1 MKRLLYISLI
11 FFFSLTA
18 WTADAQKKSK
28 FDFEAIYRPVYGY
41 LVDSLTNQ
49 PFVKAAVYAFDS
61 IEDARLGEAAL
72 QKSRN
77 PLSIKLKGDVVE
89 TFTDESGRYMVPAR
103 NTGALIFY
111 FKDRKEIIIEE
122 VAGRSEISRGR
133 RASARS
139 YDDVDISK
147 FLSDDYGKA
156 PEKMRRKG
164 PEGVSLDMN
173 FKASIPLPGD
183 KGKDARITVE
193 RRIVD
198 VETGEILSSCIPI
211 ARDGRAY
218 HKQRRKM
225 IAKGE
230 IADSLYEVA
239 GNYPFLSDTTSSI
252 RIVDHV
258 NTEPWKDQC
267 FRLGYFISMEHAGTV
282 RPVDTLYMMTNR
294 VNKPLK
300 YLEYKF
306 DPYHWEI
313 EETTEQRR
321 SVTRRLVLEGE
332 YDGQIPEVL
341 KDSSYV
347 LRELH
352 IKAVVAQ
359 NRPYE
364 ECIALADSLVEDVM
378 GNVRTVFADKLNNQ
392 VRLTKTSQVSP
403 DTSYRNNVTYKYI
416 FTTGRQFSR
425 NEYLRQIK
433 KAKDDGKIERLCR
446 QAMEERKILEGT
458 TWDYAANVLAA
469 LYIRQ
474 GRIDTT
480 MLAPF
485 IDRSL
490 LECDIAI
497 EDPVT
502 FEMVISNRREI
513 VGNQVLMLMLA
524 DRYEE
529 AAELAE
535 MLPSEF
541 ACIREVALCKG
552 GKTPS
557 DKTSK
562 DLLKKSSLR
571 NEVLVEMLEEELDPS
586 VIQILKDMPED
597 DAMTWYLRARA
608 YCMLYNNESWEM
620 QAATI
625 EGTGHTVYAHV
636 LGCLRKCFA
645 LDKSMETV
653 AKYDS
658 EINEYALKE
667 VLGVYVL

>member
-1 MKRLLYISLI
+1 
-11 FFFSLTA
+11 
-18 WTADAQKKSK
+18 
-28 FDFEAIYRPVYGY
+28 
-41 LVDSLTNQ
+41 
-49 PFVKAAVYAFDS
+49 
-61 IEDARLGEAAL
+61 
-72 QKSRN
+72 
-77 PLSIKLKGDVVE
+77 
-89 TFTDESGRYMVPAR
+89 
-103 NTGALIFY
+103 
-111 FKDRKEIIIEE
+111 
-122 VAGRSEISRGR
+122 
-133 RASARS
+133 
-139 YDDVDISK
+139 
-147 FLSDDYGKA
+147 
-156 PEKMRRKG
+156 
-164 PEGVSLDMN
+164 
-173 FKASIPLPGD
+173 
-183 KGKDARITVE
+183 
-193 RRIVD
+193 
-198 VETGEILSSCIPI
+198 
-211 ARDGRAY
+211 
-218 HKQRRKM
+218 
-225 IAKGE
+225 
-230 IADSLYEVA
+230 
-239 GNYPFLSDTTSSI
+239 
-252 RIVDHV
+252 
-258 NTEPWKDQC
+258 
-267 FRLGYFISMEHAGTV
+267 MEYAGTV

-300 YLEYKF
+300 YLEHKF

-321 SVTRRLVLEGE
+321 AVTRRLVLEGE

-364 ECIALADSLVEDVM
+364 DCIALADSLVEDVM
-378 GNVRTVFADKLNNQ
+378 GNVRTVFADKLNDQ

-403 DTSYRNNVTYKYI
+403 DTSYRDKVTYKYI

-433 KAKDDGKIERLCR
+433 RAKDDEKIERLCR

-469 LYIRQ
+469 LHIRQ
-474 GRIDTT
+474 GRTDTT
-480 MLAPF
+480 VLAPF
-485 IDRSL
+485 IDRAL
-490 LECDIAI
+490 LECDITI

-502 FEMVISNRREI
+502 YEMVISNRREI

-524 DRYEE
+524 EQYEA
-529 AAELAE
+529 AAELAK
-535 MLPSEF
+535 MLPEEF

-557 DKTSK
+557 DKNSK

-571 NEVLVEMLEEELDPS
+571 NEVLVEMLEEDLDPS
-586 VIQILKDMPED
+586 VIQILGRMSED
-597 DAMTWYLRARA
+597 EAMTWYLRARA

-620 QAATI
+620 QATTI

>member
-1 MKRLLYISLI
+1 
-11 FFFSLTA
+11 
-18 WTADAQKKSK
+18 
-28 FDFEAIYRPVYGY
+28 
-41 LVDSLTNQ
+41 
-49 PFVKAAVYAFDS
+49 
-61 IEDARLGEAAL
+61 
-72 QKSRN
+72 
-77 PLSIKLKGDVVE
+77 
-89 TFTDESGRYMVPAR
+89 
-103 NTGALIFY
+103 
-111 FKDRKEIIIEE
+111 
-122 VAGRSEISRGR
+122 
-133 RASARS
+133 
-139 YDDVDISK
+139 
-147 FLSDDYGKA
+147 
-156 PEKMRRKG
+156 
-164 PEGVSLDMN
+164 MN
-173 FKASIPLPGD
+173 GIG
-183 KGKDARITVE
+183 
-193 RRIVD
+193 
-198 VETGEILSSCIPI
+198 
-211 ARDGRAY
+211 
-218 HKQRRKM
+218 
-225 IAKGE
+225 
-230 IADSLYEVA
+230 
-239 GNYPFLSDTTSSI
+239 
-252 RIVDHV
+252 
-258 NTEPWKDQC
+258 
-267 FRLGYFISMEHAGTV
+267 
-282 RPVDTLYMMTNR
+282 
-294 VNKPLK
+294 
-300 YLEYKF
+300 
-306 DPYHWEI
+306 
-313 EETTEQRR
+313 
-321 SVTRRLVLEGE
+321 
-332 YDGQIPEVL
+332 
-341 KDSSYV
+341 
-347 LRELH
+347 
-352 IKAVVAQ
+352 
-359 NRPYE
+359 
-364 ECIALADSLVEDVM
+364 
-378 GNVRTVFADKLNNQ
+378 
-392 VRLTKTSQVSP
+392 
-403 DTSYRNNVTYKYI
+403 
-416 FTTGRQFSR
+416 
-425 NEYLRQIK
+425 
-433 KAKDDGKIERLCR
+433 
-446 QAMEERKILEGT
+446 KILEGT

>member
-11 FFFSLTA
+11 FVLSLTA
-18 WTADAQKKSK
+18 WTADAQKKTK

-49 PFVKAAVYAFDS
+49 PFVKTAVYAFDS

-72 QKSRN
+72 KKSRN
-77 PLSIKLKGDVVE
+77 PLSLKLKGDVVE
-89 TFTDESGRYMVPAR
+89 TFTDESGRFMVPAR

-111 FKDRKEIIIEE
+111 IKDRKEIIVEE
-122 VAGRSEISRGR
+122 IAGRSEISRGR
-133 RASARS
+133 RATERA
-139 YDDVDISK
+139 YDVDISK
-147 FLSDDYGKA
+147 YLSDDYGKA
-156 PEKMRRKG
+156 PEKVRKKG

-183 KGKDARITVE
+183 KAKDARIIVE

-198 VETGEILSSCIPI
+198 METGEVLSSFIPV
-211 ARDGRAY
+211 ARDGRAF
-218 HKQRRKM
+218 HKLRKKM

-230 IADSLYEVA
+230 MADSLYDLA
-239 GNYPFLSDTTSSI
+239 GEHRFLSDTTSSI
-252 RIVDHV
+252 RIIDHI
-258 NTEPWKDQC
+258 NTEPWKDLC
-267 FRLGYFISMEHAGTV
+267 FRLGYFISMEHAGVV

-300 YLEYKF
+300 YLEHKF
-306 DPYHWEI
+306 EPYLWEI

-321 SVTRRLVLEGE
+321 AVTRRLVLEGE

-352 IKAVVAQ
+352 VKAVVAQ

-378 GNVRTVFADKLNNQ
+378 GNVRTVFADKLSEQ

-403 DTSYRNNVTYKYI
+403 DTSYRNRVTYKYI

-433 KAKDDGKIERLCR
+433 RAKDDEKIERLCR

-469 LYIRQ
+469 MYIRQ

-485 IDRSL
+485 IDRGL
-490 LECDIAI
+490 LECDITI

-502 FEMVISNRREI
+502 YEMVITNRREI
-513 VGNQVLMLMLA
+513 VGNQVLMLMSA
-524 DRYEE
+524 ERFSE
-529 AAELAE
+529 AAELAK
-535 MLPSEF
+535 MLPEEF

-552 GKTPS
+552 GKIPY
-557 DKTSK
+557 DKKSK
-562 DLLKKSSLR
+562 GLLKESSLR
-571 NEVLVEMLEEELDPS
+571 NGVLVEMLEDDLDPS
-586 VIQILKDMPED
+586 VIQTLDKMSSDE
-597 DAMTWYLRARA
+597 AMTWYLRARA

-620 QAATI
+620 QAATV

-658 EINEYALKE
+658 QINEYALKE